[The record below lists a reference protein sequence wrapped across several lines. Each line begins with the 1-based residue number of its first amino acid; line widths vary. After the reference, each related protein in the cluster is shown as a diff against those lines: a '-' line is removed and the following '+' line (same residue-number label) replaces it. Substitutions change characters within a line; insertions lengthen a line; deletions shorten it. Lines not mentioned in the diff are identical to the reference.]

1 MAPRRR
7 HNKSFV
13 GYWGVW
19 HQDSGRYRVKIT
31 FDRERV
37 WLSTYNT
44 SELAICAY
52 DTASWRFS
60 RQKRDLNFLEVQS
73 RQEAEFLA
81 PEVRVASR
89 EEEKEH
95 RCAMR

>member
-1 MAPRRR
+1 MAPHRC

-19 HQDSGRYRVKIT
+19 IQDSGRYGVEIT

-37 WLSTYNT
+37 WLSTYDT

-52 DTASWRFS
+52 DAASWRFG

-81 PEVRVASR
+81 LEVRVASR